1 MEGENDVE
9 GNTGEAR
16 VDSSTES
23 GKEEGEVEEKDGK
36 KKKRIGFHDKRVRL
50 KILLYDVSVLKRGCS
65 IKLSCIQS
73 CILMYSVL
81 VDSFCS
87 L

>member
-1 MEGENDVE
+1 VEGENDVE

-50 KILLYDVSVLKRGCS
+50 LILLYDV
-65 IKLSCIQS
+65 
-73 CILMYSVL
+73 
-81 VDSFCS
+81 
-87 L
+87 